1 MDSNF
6 FMFISYKNN
15 KFCKNHDSNQQ
26 SIGNLFTDSLL
37 SGSMRHLSRCII
49 FISVYLC
56 FFLLN
61 SCSISYKFNGANI
74 NYQTTHSISV
84 ADFPN
89 NAPMVNPTL
98 SNNLTESLRDLYLRQ
113 TRLQVLPKGG
123 DLELEGEIVGYDISQ
138 GAISANSYASESK
151 LTIRVTVHF
160 TNNIHPEE
168 SFDKTYS
175 AYQTFDSS
183 QLLSDI
189 QDELC
194 AIIIKEIG
202 ENIYN
207 DTVARW

>member
-1 MDSNF
+1 MKVKRYIVF
-6 FMFISYKNN
+6 WV
-15 KFCKNHDSNQQ
+15 
-26 SIGNLFTDSLL
+26 LAVVLP
-37 SGSMRHLSRCII
+37 
-49 FISVYLC
+49 
-56 FFLLN
+56 

-98 SNNLTESLRDLYLRQ
+98 SNALSEGIRDLYSRQ
-113 TRLQVLPKGG
+113 TRLEVLRKGG
-123 DLELEGEIVGYDISQ
+123 DLELEGEIVGYEISQ
-138 GAISANSYASESK
+138 GAIAANSYATESK
-151 LTIRVTVHF
+151 LTIRVQVHF
-160 TNNIHPEE
+160 TNNINPEE

-175 AYQTFDSS
+175 AYQTFDASR
-183 QLLSDI
+183 LLTDV

-194 AIIIKEIG
+194 DIMIKEIA